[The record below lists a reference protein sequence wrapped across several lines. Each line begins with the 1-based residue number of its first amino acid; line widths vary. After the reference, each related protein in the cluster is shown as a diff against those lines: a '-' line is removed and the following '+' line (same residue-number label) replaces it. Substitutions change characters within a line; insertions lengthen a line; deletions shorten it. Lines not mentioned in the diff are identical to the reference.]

1 MKSKKYLIFVLSFLS
16 LQAFSQTKIREKD
29 GYIIVKEGKKQVQ
42 MALPEEMKD
51 ADAYII
57 KLNKLT
63 DTKSINADILNRTK
77 NLGVFKKTKDDLKKG
92 ALTETLKLELI
103 KKNNEGTIN
112 KDELKL
118 LNEIKEDSAN
128 KKNLDILKNMAID
141 GYLKKANDAYNLKNY
156 KKALHYAELAHQL
169 DPKNYRIKAMIGS
182 LHYRL
187 GNDKLAKKYWT
198 DSLKFNSN
206 QPNIKLYL
214 RKIK

>member
-128 KKNLDILKNMAID
+128 KKNLDILMMQRDMGLPSPI
-141 GYLKKANDAYNLKNY
+141 
-156 KKALHYAELAHQL
+156 
-169 DPKNYRIKAMIGS
+169 RV
-182 LHYRL
+182 L
-187 GNDKLAKKYWT
+187 GNMVKQ
-198 DSLKFNSN
+198 N
-206 QPNIKLYL
+206 
-214 RKIK
+214 